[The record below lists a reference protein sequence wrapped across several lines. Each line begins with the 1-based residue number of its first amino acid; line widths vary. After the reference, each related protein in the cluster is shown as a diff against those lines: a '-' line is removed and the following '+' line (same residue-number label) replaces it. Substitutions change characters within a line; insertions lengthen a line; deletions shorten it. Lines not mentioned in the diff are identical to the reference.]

1 MNEQFHLLI
10 LFLCLILRYVLTQL
24 KTDQQMKPT
33 LLILAAGMGS
43 RYGGLKQIDQVGPSG
58 EAIIDYSI
66 YDAIRAGFE
75 KVSFIIRKNIE
86 KEFREVFE
94 KKLNGKVET
103 DFIFQELEMV
113 PEGIAYSPE
122 RVKPWGTAHAVW
134 VARNQIREPFVVIN
148 ADDFY
153 GAGSY
158 QTIADYLMRDDI
170 VNTTDYSMVGYQV
183 RHTLSDFGSVTRGV
197 CEATADDFMK
207 AVVERTEIVKEGQE
221 IYYKD
226 EREGKVRLT
235 GDELVSMNFWGFT
248 PTIFDHFERAFT
260 AFIREHADQNK
271 SELYIPKVIND
282 LVAQGEASVKVLPSR
297 DQWFGVTYREDKPV
311 AIENI
316 RKLVEQG
323 VYPDNLWG

>member
-1 MNEQFHLLI
+1 
-10 LFLCLILRYVLTQL
+10 
-24 KTDQQMKPT
+24 MKPT

-43 RYGGLKQIDQVGPSG
+43 RYGGLKQMDQIGPSG

-75 KVSFIIRKNIE
+75 KVTFIIRKNIE

-94 KKLNGKVET
+94 NKLRGKIET
-103 DFIFQELEMV
+103 EFIFQELEMV
-113 PEGIAYSPE
+113 PEGMSFSSE

-134 VARNQIREPFVVIN
+134 VARDYIREPFVVIN

-158 QTIADYLMRDDI
+158 QTIADYLMQDGM
-170 VNTTDYSMVGYQV
+170 VNSSNYGMVGYQV

-197 CEATADDFMK
+197 CEASDDDFMK
-207 AVVERTEIVKEGQE
+207 AVVERTEIVKEGQQ
-221 IYYKD
+221 IYYID
-226 EREGKVRLT
+226 MEEGKVSLS

-248 PTIFDHFERAFT
+248 PTIFDQFEKAFT
-260 AFIREHADQNK
+260 EFINK
-271 SELYIPKVIND
+271 NSGKPKKELYIPKVIND
-282 LVAQGEASVKVLPSR
+282 LVARDIASVKILPSR

-311 AIENI
+311 AVEHI
-316 RKLVEQG
+316 RKLVEEG
-323 VYPDNLWG
+323 VYPDNLWN

>member
-1 MNEQFHLLI
+1 
-10 LFLCLILRYVLTQL
+10 
-24 KTDQQMKPT
+24 MKPT

-43 RYGGLKQIDQVGPSG
+43 RYGGLKQIDQIGPSG

-75 KVSFIIRKNIE
+75 KVTFIIRKNIE

-94 KKLNGKVET
+94 NKLRGKIET
-103 DFIFQELEMV
+103 EFIFQELEMV
-113 PEGIAYSPE
+113 PEGITYSPE

-134 VARNQIREPFVVIN
+134 VARNYIREPFVVIN

-153 GAGSY
+153 GSGSY
-158 QTIADYLMRDDI
+158 QVMADHLMQDDI

-197 CEATADDFMK
+197 CETNDGEFMK
-207 AVVERTEIVKEGQE
+207 AVVERTEIVKDGQQ
-221 IYYKD
+221 IYFND
-226 EREGKVRLT
+226 EKKGKVALS

-248 PTIFDHFERAFT
+248 PSIFDQFERAF
-260 AFIREHADQNK
+260 AEFIKKNAEK
-271 SELYIPKVIND
+271 LKKELFIPKVIND
-282 LVAQGEASVKVLPSR
+282 LVAQDQASVRILPSR
-297 DQWFGVTYREDKPV
+297 DQWFGVTYREDKPL

-316 RKLVEQG
+316 NNLVNQG
-323 VYPDNLWG
+323 VYPDNLWS

>member
-1 MNEQFHLLI
+1 
-10 LFLCLILRYVLTQL
+10 
-24 KTDQQMKPT
+24 MKPT

-43 RYGGLKQIDQVGPSG
+43 RYGGLKQIDQIGPSG

-75 KVSFIIRKNIE
+75 KVTFIIRKNIE

-94 KKLNGKVET
+94 NKLRGKIET
-103 DFIFQELEMV
+103 EFIFQELEMV
-113 PEGIAYSPE
+113 PEGITYSPE

-134 VARNQIREPFVVIN
+134 VARNYIREPFVVIN

-153 GAGSY
+153 GSGSF
-158 QTIADYLMRDDI
+158 QVMADHLMQDDI

-197 CEATADDFMK
+197 CETNDGEFMK
-207 AVVERTEIVKEGQE
+207 AVVERTEIVKDGQQ
-221 IYYKD
+221 IYFND
-226 EREGKVRLT
+226 EKKGKVALS

-248 PTIFDHFERAFT
+248 PSIFDQFERAF
-260 AFIREHADQNK
+260 AEFIKKNAEK
-271 SELYIPKVIND
+271 LKKELFIPKVIND
-282 LVAQGEASVKVLPSR
+282 LVAQDQASVRILPSR
-297 DQWFGVTYREDKPV
+297 DQWFGVTYREDKPL

-316 RKLVEQG
+316 NNLVNQG
-323 VYPDNLWG
+323 VYPDNLWS